1 MEVCASVHWWGVG
14 TVGGGGLMI
23 SHVHSNIVLAKVECK
38 AILVAEIVFPIMI
51 VLMLTIQCCSLR
63 GIRQSLEEVSKSVPV
78 STCIVQLAT
87 CSLCLARRMEGGLGR
102 SSQKDTMH
110 FALWSA
116 SGSLSERWAKHCEM
130 TFPPVNVML
139 ETGL

>member
-1 MEVCASVHWWGVG
+1 
-14 TVGGGGLMI
+14 MI
-23 SHVHSNIVLAKVECK
+23 SHVHSNIVLTKVECK

-63 GIRQSLEEVSKSVPV
+63 GIRQSLEGVSKSMPM
-78 STCIVQLAT
+78 STCIVQFDSMQIAT

-116 SGSLSERWAKHCEM
+116 SGSLSQCILLCGVHLAACLRGGQSIAK
-130 TFPPVNVML
+130 
-139 ETGL
+139 